1 MLLETRDTC
10 YWSESCVFSSFYV
23 YLKTKKSLSK
33 NKKSLDFFTYST
45 YIINDRKVIGLSNM
59 RSWSTERRGYTPP
72 IFFVWM
78 NYG

>member
-23 YLKTKKSLSK
+23 YLKTKKSL
-33 NKKSLDFFTYST
+33 DFFTYST
-45 YIINDRKVIGLSNM
+45 YIMNDRKVIGLSNM

>member
-33 NKKSLDFFTYST
+33 NKKSLDFLTYST

>member
-23 YLKTKKSLSK
+23 YLKT
-33 NKKSLDFFTYST
+33 KKSLDFFTYST

-72 IFFVWM
+72 IFLS
-78 NYG
+78 G

>member
-33 NKKSLDFFTYST
+33 NNLKTKNHL
-45 YIINDRKVIGLSNM
+45 
-59 RSWSTERRGYTPP
+59 
-72 IFFVWM
+72 IF
-78 NYG
+78 

>member
-23 YLKTKKSLSK
+23 YLKTKKSL
-33 NKKSLDFFTYST
+33 DFFTYST
-45 YIINDRKVIGLSNM
+45 YIINDRKVIGLSHM

>member
-10 YWSESCVFSSFYV
+10 YWSEFCVFSSFYV
-23 YLKTKKSLSK
+23 YLKT
-33 NKKSLDFFTYST
+33 KKSLDFFTYST

>member
-23 YLKTKKSLSK
+23 YLKT
-33 NKKSLDFFTYST
+33 KKSLDFFTYST

-59 RSWSTERRGYTPP
+59 RSWSTERRGYTPQ

>member
-23 YLKTKKSLSK
+23 YIKT
-33 NKKSLDFFTYST
+33 KKSLDFFTYST

>member
-23 YLKTKKSLSK
+23 YLKT
-33 NKKSLDFFTYST
+33 KKSLDFFTYST

>member
-23 YLKTKKSLSK
+23 HLKT
-33 NKKSLDFFTYST
+33 KKSLDFFTYST

>member
-23 YLKTKKSLSK
+23 YLRT
-33 NKKSLDFFTYST
+33 KKSLDFFTYST

>member
-23 YLKTKKSLSK
+23 YLKTKKSL
-33 NKKSLDFFTYST
+33 DFFTYST
-45 YIINDRKVIGLSNM
+45 SIINDRKVIGLSNM

>member
-23 YLKTKKSLSK
+23 YLKT
-33 NKKSLDFFTYST
+33 KKSLDFFTYST

-72 IFFVWM
+72 IFFCLDELWLTKF
-78 NYG
+78 

>member
-23 YLKTKKSLSK
+23 YLKT
-33 NKKSLDFFTYST
+33 KKSLDFFTYST

-72 IFFVWM
+72 IFFGWM

>member
-33 NKKSLDFFTYST
+33 NKKSLDFLTYSA
-45 YIINDRKVIGLSNM
+45 YVINDRKVIGLSNM

>member
-23 YLKTKKSLSK
+23 YLKTKKSL
-33 NKKSLDFFTYST
+33 DFFTYST
-45 YIINDRKVIGLSNM
+45 YIINDRKVIGLSYM

>member
-10 YWSESCVFSSFYV
+10 YWSESCFFSSFYV
-23 YLKTKKSLSK
+23 YLKT
-33 NKKSLDFFTYST
+33 KKSLDFFTYST

>member
-23 YLKTKKSLSK
+23 YLKTKKSL
-33 NKKSLDFFTYST
+33 DFFAYST

>member
-23 YLKTKKSLSK
+23 YLKTKKSL
-33 NKKSLDFFTYST
+33 DFFTYST
-45 YIINDRKVIGLSNM
+45 YTINDRKVIGLSNM

>member
-23 YLKTKKSLSK
+23 YLKTKKSL
-33 NKKSLDFFTYST
+33 DFLTYST
-45 YIINDRKVIGLSNM
+45 YTINDRKVIGLSNM

>member
-23 YLKTKKSLSK
+23 YLKTKKSL
-33 NKKSLDFFTYST
+33 DFFTYSA
-45 YIINDRKVIGLSNM
+45 YIIDDRKVIGLSNM

>member
-1 MLLETRDTC
+1 MLFETRDTG

-23 YLKTKKSLSK
+23 YLKT
-33 NKKSLDFFTYST
+33 KKSLDFFTYST

>member
-23 YLKTKKSLSK
+23 YLKT
-33 NKKSLDFFTYST
+33 KKSLDFFTYST

-59 RSWSTERRGYTPP
+59 RSWSTERRGYPPP

>member
-23 YLKTKKSLSK
+23 YLKTKT
-33 NKKSLDFFTYST
+33 SLDFFTYST